1 MNNRKESEAR
11 LNELNK
17 ALKKNAADLANSNSE
32 LERFAYVASHDLQ
45 EPLRMIN
52 GFMQLLQKKYEPQL
66 DENGKKYI
74 HFAIEGANRM
84 KTLIQ
89 DLLQYSRAG
98 AQPQQLEAVD
108 MNIVMEDIKMVLK
121 SKIKETKAT
130 ILVEKL
136 PIINAGTVSINQLMQ
151 NLIGNALKY
160 QEAGNL
166 PIVSVSCKEGNGEWV
181 FTVADNGIGIA
192 AGFEEKIFEV
202 FSRLHTK
209 QEYSGTGIGLS
220 ICKKIIEKL
229 GGKIWVERQPIKG
242 TAFKFNIPF

>member
-1 MNNRKESEAR
+1 M
-11 LNELNK
+11 
-17 ALKKNAADLANSNSE
+17 KK
-32 LERFAYVASHDLQ
+32 
-45 EPLRMIN
+45 
-52 GFMQLLQKKYEPQL
+52 
-66 DENGKKYI
+66 
-74 HFAIEGANRM
+74 
-84 KTLIQ
+84 LIQ

-160 QEAGNL
+160 QETGNL
-166 PIVSVSCKEGNGEWV
+166 PIVSVSCKEGNGEWI
-181 FTVADNGIGIA
+181 FTVKDNGIGIA
-192 AGFEEKIFEV
+192 EGFEEKIFEV